1 MIPSLAFLLVLA
13 ANVLYWLSL
22 QSLFPVLPLYIE
34 SLGGTPADNGLA
46 TFSAAGGAVLSR
58 LFIGTLTD
66 RFGRKP
72 VMLIGGIIAC
82 VSPALYGL
90 AHTIPVLIAARA
102 LAGVG
107 IAAFTTGFQ
116 ALLADLAPPG
126 RRGEVLG
133 WGGNSMALAAL
144 VGPLAGDWITRHQ
157 GFPVAFST
165 AAIAGAL
172 CALASLLVHEPSRE
186 AKRAIGT
193 PPLQGLQETL
203 ALRNVRVGIAA
214 VSPLGMA
221 FGAMVTFWPLVAQQH
236 QLKTVGAFYS
246 VYALGQLAVQTLAGR
261 LSDRIGRSRVMLP
274 GMLLAGVAF
283 ASIPLARSDAA
294 SLLVAFACG
303 AGLGIAR
310 PAIDALV
317 LDGVPITLRGTAVAV
332 EFTLNDVWIGLG
344 SALLGS
350 LASAA
355 GYDATYAVA
364 GAACVVVAGALF
376 VFRRRT
382 AASRNADQEE
392 KWISS

>member
-1 MIPSLAFLLVLA
+1 MIPSLAFLLALA
-13 ANVLYWLSL
+13 SNILFWLSI
-22 QSLFPVLPLYIE
+22 QSLFPVLPLYIA
-34 SLGGTPADNGLA
+34 SLGGTPTDNGLA
-46 TFSAAGGAVLSR
+46 TFSAAIGAVLSR
-58 LFIGTLTD
+58 VFLGTLTD
-66 RFGRKP
+66 RVGRKP
-72 VMLIGGIIAC
+72 VMLIGGILAG
-82 VSPALYGL
+82 VSSVLYGL
-90 AHTIPVLIAARA
+90 AHTIPGLVAACA
-102 LAGVG
+102 LSGIG

-116 ALLADLAPPG
+116 ALLADLAPPQ

-144 VGPLAGDWITRHQ
+144 VGPLAGDWITLHQ
-157 GFPVAFST
+157 GFPVTFG
-165 AAIAGAL
+165 AAALAGAL
-172 CALASLLVHEPSRE
+172 CTLASIMIREPSRE
-186 AKRAIGT
+186 TRRAIGA

-214 VSPLGMA
+214 VSPMGMA
-221 FGAMVTFWPLVAQQH
+221 FGAMITFWPLVAQQVH
-236 QLKTVGAFYS
+236 LNTVGAFYS

-261 LSDRIGRSRVMLP
+261 LSDRIGRGRVMLP
-274 GMLLAGVAF
+274 GMLLAGMAF
-283 ASIPLARSDAA
+283 ASIPLGRSDAA

-355 GYDATYAVA
+355 GYDAMYAVA

-382 AASRNADQEE
+382 AVA
-392 KWISS
+392 

>member
-1 MIPSLAFLLVLA
+1 MIPSLAFLLALA
-13 ANVLYWLSL
+13 SNILFWLSI
-22 QSLFPVLPLYIE
+22 QSLFPVLPLYIA
-34 SLGGTPADNGLA
+34 SLGGTPTDNGLA
-46 TFSAAGGAVLSR
+46 TFSAAVGAVLSR
-58 LFIGTLTD
+58 LFLGTLTD
-66 RFGRKP
+66 RVGRKP
-72 VMLIGGIIAC
+72 VMLIGGILAG
-82 VSPALYGL
+82 VSSVLYGL
-90 AHTIPVLIAARA
+90 AHTIPVLVAACA
-102 LAGVG
+102 LSGIG

-116 ALLADLAPPG
+116 ALLADLAPPE

-144 VGPLAGDWITRHQ
+144 VGPLAGDWITLHQ
-157 GFPVAFST
+157 GFRVTFG
-165 AAIAGAL
+165 AAALAGAL
-172 CALASLLVHEPSRE
+172 CTLASVMIREPSHETR
-186 AKRAIGT
+186 RAIGA

-203 ALRNVRVGIAA
+203 TLRNVRVGIAA

-221 FGAMVTFWPLVAQQH
+221 FGAMITFWPLVAQQV
-236 QLKTVGAFYS
+236 QLNTVGAFYS

-261 LSDRIGRSRVMLP
+261 LSDRIGRGRVMLP
-274 GMLLAGVAF
+274 GMLLAGMAF
-283 ASIPLARSDAA
+283 ASIPLGRSDAA

-344 SALLGS
+344 SALLGP

-355 GYDATYAVA
+355 GYDAMYAVA

-382 AASRNADQEE
+382 AVA
-392 KWISS
+392 

>member
-1 MIPSLAFLLVLA
+1 MIPSPAFFLVLL
-13 ANVLYWLSL
+13 ANVLFWLSL
-22 QSLFPVLPLYIE
+22 QVLYPPLPLYVASI
-34 SLGGTPADNGLA
+34 GGTPADNGLA
-46 TFSAAGGAVLSR
+46 TFGAAGGAVLSR
-58 LFIGTLTD
+58 LFIGPLTD

-72 VMLIGGIIAC
+72 MMLLGGIIAC
-82 VSPALYGL
+82 ASPVLCSL
-90 AHTIPVLIAARA
+90 AHTVPWLIAARV

-116 ALLADLAPPG
+116 ALLADLASPE

-157 GFPVAFST
+157 GFSVVFGT

-172 CALASLLVHEPSRE
+172 CVLTTFLIHEPSRE

-193 PPLQGLQETL
+193 PPLPGLQEAL
-203 ALRNVRVGIAA
+203 ALSNVRAGIAA
-214 VSPLGMA
+214 VSPVGMA
-221 FGAMVTFWPLVAQQH
+221 FGAMITFWPLVAQQYR
-236 QLKTVGAFYS
+236 LNTIGAFFS
-246 VYALGQLAVQTLAGR
+246 VYALGQLTVQTLAGR
-261 LSDRIGRSRVMLP
+261 LSDRIGRSHVMLP
-274 GMLLAGVAF
+274 GMLFTGIAF

-310 PAIDALV
+310 TAIDALV
-317 LDGVPITLRGTAVAV
+317 LDGAPITLRGTVVAV
-332 EFTLNDVWIGLG
+332 EFTLNDIWIGLG

-355 GYDATYAVA
+355 GYHAMYAVA
-364 GAACVVVAGALF
+364 GAMCVVMAGALF
-376 VFRRRT
+376 AFRQRT
-382 AASRNADQEE
+382 VAA
-392 KWISS
+392 

>member
-1 MIPSLAFLLVLA
+1 MIPSLAFLLALA
-13 ANVLYWLSL
+13 SNILFWLSI
-22 QSLFPVLPLYIE
+22 QSLFPVLPLYIA
-34 SLGGTPADNGLA
+34 SLGGTPTDNGLA
-46 TFSAAGGAVLSR
+46 TFSAAVGAVLSR
-58 LFIGTLTD
+58 LFLGTLTD
-66 RFGRKP
+66 RVGRKP
-72 VMLIGGIIAC
+72 VMLIGGILAG
-82 VSPALYGL
+82 VSSVLYGL
-90 AHTIPVLIAARA
+90 AHTIPVLVAACA
-102 LAGVG
+102 LSGIG

-116 ALLADLAPPG
+116 ALLADLAPPE

-144 VGPLAGDWITRHQ
+144 VGPLAGDWITLHQ
-157 GFPVAFST
+157 GFRVTFG
-165 AAIAGAL
+165 AAALAGAL
-172 CALASLLVHEPSRE
+172 CTLASVMIREPSHETR
-186 AKRAIGT
+186 RTIGA

-203 ALRNVRVGIAA
+203 TLRNVRVGIAA

-221 FGAMVTFWPLVAQQH
+221 FGAMITFWPLVAQQV
-236 QLKTVGAFYS
+236 QLNTVGAFYS

-261 LSDRIGRSRVMLP
+261 LSDRIGRGRVMLP
-274 GMLLAGVAF
+274 GMLLAGMAF
-283 ASIPLARSDAA
+283 ASIPLGRSDAA

-344 SALLGS
+344 SALLGP

-355 GYDATYAVA
+355 GYDAMYAVA

-382 AASRNADQEE
+382 AVA
-392 KWISS
+392 

>member
-1 MIPSLAFLLVLA
+1 MIPSLAFLLALT

-22 QSLFPVLPLYIE
+22 QVLYPPLPLYIA
-34 SLGGTPADNGLA
+34 SIGGTPADNGLA
-46 TFSAAGGAVLSR
+46 TFGAATGAVLSR
-58 LFIGTLTD
+58 LFMGTLAD
-66 RFGRKP
+66 HFGRKP
-72 VMLIGGIIAC
+72 VMLIGGIIAS
-82 VSPALYGL
+82 VTPVLYGMV
-90 AHTIPVLIAARA
+90 HTIPTLVTARVLSGI
-102 LAGVG
+102 G

-116 ALLADLAPPG
+116 ALLADLAPPKQ
-126 RRGEVLG
+126 RGEVLG

-144 VGPLAGDWITRHQ
+144 IGPLAGDWITSQQ
-157 GFPVAFST
+157 GFPVVFGV
-165 AAIAGAL
+165 AALAGAF
-172 CALASLLVHEPSRE
+172 CTLASLLIHEPSRE

-203 ALRNVRVGIAA
+203 ALRNVRAGIAA
-214 VSPLGMA
+214 VSPMGMA
-221 FGAMVTFWPLVAQQH
+221 FGAMVTFWPLVAQQY

-246 VYALGQLAVQTLAGR
+246 VYALGQLTVQTLAGR

-274 GMLLAGVAF
+274 GMLLTGVAF
-283 ASIPLARSDAA
+283 ASIPLVRSDAA
-294 SLLVAFACG
+294 SLLVAFVCG
-303 AGLGIAR
+303 AGLGTAR

-355 GYDATYAVA
+355 GYEATYAVA
-364 GAACVVVAGALF
+364 GAACIVVAGALF

-382 AASRNADQEE
+382 AASRNADQEG
-392 KWISS
+392 KWISF